1 LSLGKEFIVLQ
12 LLLVTLASK
21 LEPIV
26 VTIPGPAVVELTEL
40 ILEATDDT
48 CGDGFHGIE
57 FLKLSDI

>member
-1 LSLGKEFIVLQ
+1 MLQ